1 MVKIMVE
8 IRIEKRKSIWL
19 WAIIIIV
26 ISAAIVYLLSIN
38 NVSKKIQ
45 KVSETEDLYRVRE
58 NIATINAFVVF
69 VETDSNTMSIDHGY
83 TNEALLK
90 LVGAIKTIADE
101 LDYDIETD
109 MDRIKTYA
117 EVITN
122 ETSETTHANNI
133 RKAAE
138 LITKILQNIQQAK
151 YPELSNEVIRLNNAT
166 LSIKSDLLT
175 LDQKDSIKSFFKIAS
190 DLFKKMN

>member
-69 VETDSNTMSIDHGY
+69 VETDTNTMSIDHGY